1 MGRKVLIA
9 RITRAHGMKGEVK
22 VLPFLIKNPEIIPEI
37 PRFYRRLGKDSFE
50 PLMPESV
57 RPAPGGGFLI
67 KFSGV
72 EGREAAESLHE
83 VDLYAELSDLPPK
96 EEDEYY
102 LYELEGLKVVS
113 PDGEELGKVV
123 GVMPVGPYDLLE
135 IKKKGE
141 KSFYLPMIEGIIEKI
156 DLEEGLIEVNPP
168 ADLIEAQK

>member
-72 EGREAAESLHE
+72 EEREAAESLHE

>member
-72 EGREAAESLHE
+72 EGREAAENLHE

>member
-22 VLPFLIKNPEIIPEI
+22 VLPFLIKNPEILSQI
-37 PRFYRRLGKDSFE
+37 PRFYRRLGKEAFK
-50 PLMPESV
+50 PLIPESV

-67 KFSGV
+67 KFSGI
-72 EGREAAESLHE
+72 EGREAAENLHE
-83 VDLYAELSDLPPK
+83 VNLYAELSDLPPK

-102 LYELEGLKVVS
+102 VYELVGLKVVS
-113 PDGEELGKVV
+113 PAGEELGRVV

-135 IKKKGE
+135 IKKEGE
-141 KSFYLPMIEGIIEKI
+141 KSFYLPMIEDFVEEI
-156 DLEEGLIEVNPP
+156 DLEKGLIKVNPP